1 MDKKL
6 SLERDNFLGTQKGK
20 EREYGFERIIVII
33 YIDMK
38 NRTIKIFH
46 VLLGVTI
53 ACMMITYIF
62 KPNCLMES
70 VGILSI
76 IAFILFAIEVFVYHF
91 NNVCTIIISFCR
103 SKFLE
108 LSGDV
113 AEKLEQ
119 YSKRLMALQQN
130 TEPLNLLAPR
140 IVDKSE
146 YVSILKSAIDD
157 ENVRNVA
164 LSGTYGSG
172 KSSIIKTFER
182 NYPKYKCLNLSL
194 AAFAEEF
201 QFLQN
206 DSNPD
211 DKIKG
216 DRGQS
221 FVNPDVVQMEQ
232 LEFSLVQQFFYHVK
246 ASGIPDSRFGRI
258 RRWNRTEKGI
268 WSIAILFFAISLFY
282 VVDSSKFFDLFPSLK
297 VYTDYLRYISLGGI
311 GVGLLVISYRLVT
324 FFHKMSGGH
333 IKFMDYEVD
342 VQKDIKVSVF
352 NRYLDEL
359 VYLFQTTGYQV
370 VVLEDLDRFKSTSIY
385 TKLRELNLLLNQSED
400 IGRRIVFVY
409 ALRDDIFHTSQERT
423 KFFDYI
429 IPVLPHTSVANSA
442 SQFVKEFGTIEG
454 NSDDECAL
462 HKSFLNDVAPF
473 IGDLRTIKAIVS
485 DFKITSKRLNS
496 NLKKDNLLAIII
508 YKNLCP
514 KDFELIY
521 EGKGPIHDTFEKES
535 DYKEER
541 KKEIKKK
548 KEEIEE
554 KISKVK
560 EERLISVK
568 ELNSIVVS
576 AAIIAVPAGCHI
588 CNSRGSQ
595 IAYADLFFDDN
606 IHRILKG
613 ELYYRKESYY
623 GDIKCITKEKVLSSL
638 GGDFNYKSRK
648 TLIEQNSSV
657 SLRKLTEERD
667 ACIRQLDN
675 IVKKTMR
682 EMCELDKELL
692 PTKTEDYNTNLLNF
706 LIRRGYIDESY
717 YFYITDI
724 KTDSDEEGL
733 LSQNDNAYLLSVKG
747 IGASEEDEMSRHI
760 DDPKL
765 LLQFIIPQDFVGDKI
780 LNFDLVH
787 EIIQS
792 KDEKNLELLKNK
804 LKSHCDSVLDFI
816 NRYAFLKIAD
826 DGFILLVAQQY
837 DHIWADVESN
847 RLFSNEAKMN
857 LFKKMMIYAT
867 INDLE
872 KQNEDGLLADYLRQS
887 NYSDVFDGVQ
897 TDKARQVIKQY
908 NVRFLTL
915 VDDRNSSNLL
925 DYIYQNDYYEHNS
938 HNVWVLLEA
947 YSDINIHDYN
957 NSIYTAINSANIDPL
972 LSQIN
977 EGIDSFVFYCI
988 LADGNTSESTESIIS
1003 ILNNDKVSGENKAML
1018 VFHNS
1023 TVFEDVKSIATTEY
1037 KNALYECN
1045 KVKPTLAN
1053 IDYYLNYNTLTS
1065 IDETLVKY
1073 INANVQEYIEQLKGQ
1088 DFIPENERVIK
1099 CLMAAVGIDEDI
1111 WKTIFSEV
1119 KYSQCW
1125 RGNVLE
1131 LREEQVRYLADNK
1144 LLDFSVVLFKAIG
1157 GKFRNLYMHLLCKYS
1172 VEVVEHLTEFNF
1184 TAEEL
1189 INIAGQEA
1197 FERYRTNIYA
1207 LITTD
1212 KITDESIAD
1221 SYLNYVIEDAA
1232 HLDFESLKKSL
1243 NISSDDKLKMKSVS
1257 AYMQQDFMTD
1267 ENLTSLLVSMG
1278 EPFSLIVGNQG
1289 EIFELDRSPEAYQ
1302 FFEQLV
1308 ARKFASPRDASRN
1321 KYKIYI
1327 LKRH

>member
-1 MDKKL
+1 MKNI
-6 SLERDNFLGTQKGK
+6 SL
-20 EREYGFERIIVII
+20 RIIRI
-33 YIDMK
+33 
-38 NRTIKIFH
+38 
-46 VLLGVTI
+46 LLGVAI
-53 ACMMITYIF
+53 ACLMIVCLI
-62 KPNCLMES
+62 KPSWLMEG
-70 VGILSI
+70 VCILSI
-76 IAFILFAIEVFVYHF
+76 IAFVLLVIEVLVRHF
-91 NNVCTIIISFCR
+91 GKTCNLIISYFK
-103 SKFLE
+103 SKLLE
-108 LSGDV
+108 LSGVV
-113 AEKLEQ
+113 ADKLKQ
-119 YSKRLMALQQN
+119 YSKQLMALQQKP
-130 TEPLNLLAPR
+130 EPLNLLAPR
-140 IVDKSE
+140 MVDKSE

-157 ENVRNVA
+157 EDVRNVA

-201 QFLQN
+201 QSLQN
-206 DSNPD
+206 GSNSGN
-211 DKIKG
+211 KTQGNKANG
-216 DRGQS
+216 EGQS
-221 FVNPDVVQMEQ
+221 FVDPNVVQMEQ

-258 RRWNRTEKGI
+258 RRWNRREKVF

-282 VVDSSKFFDLFPSLK
+282 VVDSSKFFELLPSLK
-297 VYTDYLRYISLGGI
+297 VYTDYFRYISIGIIGG
-311 GVGLLVISYRLVT
+311 GLLVISYRLVT
-324 FFHKMSGGH
+324 FFHKMIGGH

-370 VVLEDLDRFKSTSIY
+370 VVLEDLDRFKNTSIY

-400 IGRRIVFVY
+400 IGHRIVFVY

-454 NSDDECAL
+454 DSDDECAL

-496 NLKKDNLLAIII
+496 KLKKDNLLAIII

-514 KDFELIY
+514 KDFELIF

-535 DYKEER
+535 EYKEER
-541 KKEIKKK
+541 KKELKKK
-548 KEEIEE
+548 KEEIEN
-554 KISKVK
+554 KIKEVK
-560 EERLISVK
+560 EERLISVN

-576 AAIIAVPAGCHI
+576 AAIKAIPAGCHI
-588 CNSRGSQ
+588 CNSAGSQ
-595 IAYADLFFDDN
+595 IAYADLFSDDFV
-606 IHRILKG
+606 IRILKG
-613 ELYYRKESYY
+613 ELCYRGNY
-623 GDIKCITKEKVLSSL
+623 GGTTRISKEKVLSSL
-638 GGDFNYKSRK
+638 GDEFNYESRK
-648 TLIEQNSSV
+648 ALIEQISSA
-657 SLRKLTEERD
+657 SLRNLTKDRD
-667 ACIRQLDN
+667 AYVQQLDN
-675 IVKKTMR
+675 LAKKTMR
-682 EMCELDKELL
+682 EMCESDETLL
-692 PTKTEDYNTNLLNF
+692 PTKTDDYNTNLLNF

-717 YFYITDI
+717 YYYITDI
-724 KTDSDEEGL
+724 KSDSDEEGL

-747 IGASEEDEMSRHI
+747 IGVSGEDEMSRHI

-765 LLQFIIPQDFVGDKI
+765 LLKFLIPQDFVGDKI

-792 KDEKNLELLKNK
+792 KDDNNLELLKHK
-804 LKSHCDSVLDFI
+804 LKSHSDYVLDFI
-816 NRYAFLKIAD
+816 NRYAFLETAN
-826 DGFILLVAQQY
+826 DGLISIVAQQY
-837 DHIWADVESN
+837 NHLWADVENN
-847 RLFSNEAKMN
+847 RLFSNEAKLN
-857 LFKKMMIYAT
+857 LFNKLMRYAT

-897 TDKARQVIKQY
+897 TDRTHQIIKLY
-908 NVRFLTL
+908 NIRFLTL
-915 VDDRNSSNLL
+915 VDDRDSSNLL
-925 DYIYQNDYYEHNS
+925 DYIYHNDYYEHNS
-938 HNVWVLLEA
+938 HNVWVLLET
-947 YSDINIHDYN
+947 YSDINIHDYD
-957 NSIYTAINSANIDPL
+957 NSIYTAINLANIDPL
-972 LSQIN
+972 VSQIN

-988 LADGNTSESTESIIS
+988 LADGNTSESTESITL
-1003 ILNNDKVSGENKAML
+1003 ILNSDKVSGENKTML

-1023 TVFEDVKSIATTEY
+1023 TVFEDVQSITSAEY
-1037 KNALYECN
+1037 KNALFESN

-1053 IDYYLNYNTLTS
+1053 IDYYLTYNTLTS
-1065 IDETLVKY
+1065 LDETLVKY
-1073 INANVQEYIEQLKGQ
+1073 INTHVQEYIEQLKGQ
-1088 DFIPENERVIK
+1088 NFILENERVIK
-1099 CLMAAVGIDEDI
+1099 CLIAAAAIDEDI

-1125 RGNVLE
+1125 SDHVLE

-1144 LLDFSVVLFKAIG
+1144 LLDFDVVLFKAIG
-1157 GKFRNLYMHLLCKYS
+1157 AKFKNIYMHLLCKYPA
-1172 VEVVEHLTEFNF
+1172 EVVEHLTEFNF
-1184 TAEEL
+1184 TAEGL
-1189 INIAGQEA
+1189 INIAGQKD
-1197 FERYRTNIYA
+1197 FEGYKTNIYA

-1212 KITDESIAD
+1212 KITSESIAD
-1221 SYLNYVIEDAA
+1221 SYLKYVIEDAA
-1232 HLDFESLKKSL
+1232 HLVFESLKKSVS
-1243 NISSDDKLKMKSVS
+1243 ITSDDKLKMKSVS

-1267 ENLTSLLVSMG
+1267 ENLATLLISMG
-1278 EPFSLIVGNQG
+1278 EPFSLIVRNQG
-1289 EIFELDRSPEAYQ
+1289 ENFELDRSAEAYH

-1308 ARKFASPRDASRN
+1308 ARKFATPRDASKN
-1321 KYKIYI
+1321 KFKIYI